1 MTYRNEPKE
10 VMRICKKDWRR
21 RRYQSKIR
29 SKIRQLRRRV
39 KNFEM
44 TQEDAVKE
52 MQIWTEYY
60 KEDIFGDRN
69 AVLDWE

>member
-1 MTYRNEPKE
+1 MTYRNGPQA
-10 VMRICKKDWRR
+10 VMRIDKKDRRR

-29 SKIRQLRRRV
+29 SKIRLLRRRV

-60 KEDIFGDRN
+60 KEDIFGDKY